1 VTALIDKQAAIEIY
15 GLSKIYGKGKKQ
27 GRAAVEKLD
36 LYVPAGQ
43 VFGFLGANGAGKTT
57 TIKMICGLIIPSTG
71 SIKVNGYDVA
81 HERSMAM
88 RQIGA
93 VLEGTRNVY
102 WRLSAWENL
111 MYFGRLKGF
120 SGQKLQANAQRLLQE
135 LDLWERRNDPV
146 RTFSRGMQQKVAI
159 ASALIAE
166 PAIVLLDEPT
176 LGLDVQA
183 ALTIKAWITNLAR
196 EKNMT
201 VILTTHQLDIAQD
214 LCDRVAIMRA
224 GKLLADRPLT
234 ELLGLFQQEYYQIRL
249 GCALSSQQAR
259 LFADMK
265 MTSEDGDTI
274 LTGSFSGADE
284 LYDLL
289 DEVRSQR
296 LPLRSVTQ
304 VAPSLE
310 DVFVHL
316 TSTEIK
322 EQEQHEL
329 YVTNH
334 L

>member
-1 VTALIDKQAAIEIY
+1 MKALIDRSTAIEIDV
-15 GLSKIYGKGKKQ
+15 LSKTYKKGGNQ
-27 GRAAVEKLD
+27 VFTAVEKLN
-36 LYVPAGQ
+36 LAVPAGQ

-57 TIKMICGLIIPSTG
+57 TIKMICGLVIPSTG

-111 MYFGRLKGF
+111 MYFGRLKGY
-120 SGQKLQANAQRLLQE
+120 SGQKLKTNAQRLLQDLE
-135 LDLWERRNDPV
+135 LWDRRHDPL

-159 ASALIAE
+159 ACALIAD
-166 PAIVLLDEPT
+166 PSIVLLDEPT

-183 ALTIKAWITNLAR
+183 ALKIKAWITNLAR
-196 EKNMT
+196 EKNKT

-224 GKLLADRPLT
+224 GKLLADKPLS
-234 ELLGLFQQEYYQIRL
+234 ELLGLFQQEYYEIRL
-249 GCALSSQQAR
+249 GDALNEQQAR
-259 LFADMK
+259 LFGDMK
-265 MTSEDGDTI
+265 ISTEEGETI
-274 LTGSFSGADE
+274 LTGMFASQDE
-284 LYDLL
+284 LYTVL
-289 DEVRSQR
+289 DTVREQR
-296 LPLRSVTQ
+296 LPLHHVAR

-310 DVFVHL
+310 DVFVQL
-316 TSTEIK
+316 TNVEKK
-322 EQEQHEL
+322 EQVQHEL
-329 YVTNH
+329 YATNS